1 MLAIVVTVSA
11 DEVEIASDTLWAL
24 GVVAIEERQTKA
36 HHGGG
41 GAMVEL
47 WTSLGDDA
55 TALTDDL
62 AVLRYAWRFEDVDAT
77 ISETWRAFAVP
88 TWVAPD
94 LVIYPAW
101 QDRAIVDGEIAIP
114 IDPGATFGMGDHPT
128 TALSVLAMREVLSV
142 GDSVLDVGCGSGVLA
157 IAACRLGARSAEA
170 IDISPAAVPTTA
182 ANAVRNGVAD
192 RIHVSTTPLASI
204 DDAYDV
210 VLANI
215 LAPTL
220 IELAAD
226 LRRVTTP
233 GGALVVSGILAE
245 RYEHVLSALR
255 PLRQTARIDQDG
267 WTAITLRG

>member
-94 LVIYPAW
+94 W
-101 QDRAIVDGEIAIP
+101 
-114 IDPGATFGMGDHPT
+114 
-128 TALSVLAMREVLSV
+128 
-142 GDSVLDVGCGSGVLA
+142 
-157 IAACRLGARSAEA
+157 
-170 IDISPAAVPTTA
+170 
-182 ANAVRNGVAD
+182 
-192 RIHVSTTPLASI
+192 
-204 DDAYDV
+204 
-210 VLANI
+210 
-215 LAPTL
+215 
-220 IELAAD
+220 
-226 LRRVTTP
+226 
-233 GGALVVSGILAE
+233 
-245 RYEHVLSALR
+245 
-255 PLRQTARIDQDG
+255 
-267 WTAITLRG
+267 